1 VRPLL
6 ILTWFAILS
15 GSVPAAGERSSF
27 QWWVA
32 DSLTKVRPLDP
43 FPGSPAGIAALYAG
57 RNEFEP
63 FQLVLRADDQ
73 DVANIDIRISDLRT
87 RQGAEISRD
96 NITVYS
102 EQFLNITRSSML
114 GTTGLA
120 TTGLGGATGLWPD
133 ALIPRIDRYANE
145 RRNAFPFTLRRG
157 RNQPVWIEVFVPETA
172 QPGEYDGS
180 VGISRGETVE
190 SVVPVHLTV
199 WAFTLPS
206 TSTLRSSFG
215 LNGTTL
221 LKQHLGSYTSDE
233 DLYSLTRLY
242 AKAALLH
249 RVSIHGGSMVP
260 PKYQYADGRI
270 SLDWGPY
277 DAEVGPFLD
286 GSALHEGPLHGAR
299 ASSVDLR
306 TPAAFDTEEQRSL
319 YLAEW
324 VDHFRKKGWAD
335 RLFLYLWDEPKPAD
349 FPQVVKKGR
358 ASLAAGSGIRNLV
371 TVPFTAEL
379 EPVVQTWVPLINCL
393 EKKPG
398 FDDFCAEAPPLDVY
412 RREAEQGKSVWF
424 YQSCASHGCNIPGG
438 EYFNGWP
445 SYMVD
450 VPAAANRVMQWV
462 AWKYRMQ
469 GELYYSMNEAYGQ
482 RDPWTDIRLFGGNG
496 DGTLFYP
503 GSPARIGGHTDIP
516 IESIRLKLIRKGME
530 DYEYL
535 ALLAKLK
542 GRNAADQ
549 FAGQVVQNTW
559 RWESRPEV
567 FLRVR
572 RELGETLNRL
582 TTPNVTHEPR
592 PTTENDA
599 Q

>member
-1 VRPLL
+1 MRPLL
-6 ILTWFAILS
+6 ILTCFAILA
-15 GSVPAAGERSSF
+15 GSIPVAGEPTAF
-27 QWWVA
+27 QWWIA

-43 FPGSPAGIAALYAG
+43 FPASPVGVAALYAG

-63 FQLVLRADDQ
+63 FQIVLRAADNDDK
-73 DVANIDIRISDLRT
+73 DVADIDIRVSDLRT
-87 RQGAEISRD
+87 SRGAEISRN
-96 NITVYS
+96 NITVYL
-102 EQFLNITRSSML
+102 EQFLNITRPSVV
-114 GTTGLA
+114 
-120 TTGLGGATGLWPD
+120 GGASGLWPD
-133 ALIPRIDRYANE
+133 ALIPKVDRYANE
-145 RRNAFPFTLRRG
+145 KRNAFPFALRRG
-157 RNQPVWIEVFVPETA
+157 QNQPVWIEVYIPETA
-172 QPGEYDGS
+172 QPGDYDGS
-180 VGISRGETVE
+180 IGISRGETVE
-190 SVVPVHLTV
+190 AVVPVHLTV

-215 LNGTTL
+215 LNGTTA

-242 AKAALLH
+242 ARAALLH
-249 RVSIHGGSMVP
+249 RISIHGGSMVP
-260 PKYQYADGRI
+260 PKYQYAGGRVRV
-270 SLDWGPY
+270 DWGPY
-277 DAEVGPFLD
+277 DSEVGPFLNGAVFRD
-286 GSALHEGPLHGAR
+286 GPLHGAR
-299 ASSVDLR
+299 ATTVELR
-306 TPAAFDTEEQRSL
+306 TPSAFDSEEQRSL

-335 RLFLYLWDEPKPAD
+335 RLFLYLWDEPAPGD
-349 FPQVVKKGR
+349 FPQVLKKGL
-358 ASLAAGSGIRNLV
+358 ASLAAASGIRNLV

-379 EPVVQTWVPLINCL
+379 EPAVQIWVPLINCL

-398 FDDFCAEAPPLDVY
+398 YDDFCALAPPFDVY
-412 RREAEQGKSVWF
+412 QREVERGKSLWF

-438 EYFNGWP
+438 EYFQGWP

-450 VPAAANRVMQWV
+450 VAAPANRVMQWV

-469 GELYYSMNEAYGQ
+469 GELYFSMNEAYGQ
-482 RDPWTDIRLFGGNG
+482 KDPWTDIRLFGGNG

-503 GSPARIGGHTDIP
+503 GRPARIGGHTDIP

-542 GRNAADQ
+542 GQNAADE
-549 FAGQVVQNTW
+549 FAGRIVRNTW

-567 FLRVR
+567 FLQVR

-582 TTPNVTHEPR
+582 AASR
-592 PTTENDA
+592 PTDGSDA